1 MTGDGKE
8 GGWVGGRDYEEAE
21 AKLTAALTK
30 SESISG
36 EKHNTFTTLQF
47 EC

>member
-1 MTGDGKE
+1 MGRRV
-8 GGWVGGRDYEEAE
+8 GGWVGGRDYEGAE

-36 EKHNTFTTLQF
+36 EKHNSFATV
-47 EC
+47 